1 MEQLA
6 GQKIATFAADL
17 DLILQ
22 QQHVLTTWL
31 EQLKEKEDV
40 LKKIQHELELL
51 QQLPTLGEK

>member
-1 MEQLA
+1 MEKIT

-17 DLILQ
+17 DSILQ
-22 QQHVLTTWL
+22 QQHVFTTWL

-51 QQLPTLGEK
+51 QQLPSLGEK